1 MAKQLLISVA
11 DLEKKKQFTA
21 WVGNEEVL
29 VVLTSQGVR
38 VYSGMCP
45 HQGGP
50 LGDGSFIGDQVTCPW
65 HGCQF
70 ELTQGGCTDIGACRN
85 VSNMK
90 LKPLAFTLDSG
101 NIYIEVPA

>member
-1 MAKQLLISVA
+1 MAKHPLISVTE
-11 DLEKKKQFTA
+11 LTRKKHHTS
-21 WVGNEEVL
+21 WVGNQEVF

-50 LGDGSFIGDQVTCPW
+50 LGEGLFTHDEVTCPW
-65 HGCQF
+65 HGCRF
-70 ELTQGGCTDIGACRN
+70 DLTQGTCNDIGACRN

-90 LKPLAFTLDSG
+90 LKPLDFTEESG
-101 NIYIEVPA
+101 HIYVEVP